1 MARGAETGGAI
12 AMSRELSVDDYW
24 LEGVSVFDA
33 HTGLAASG
41 KYFLLVFGGFCSVYL
56 FHFLSIV
63 VFVCRV
69 RVWPGG
75 CDPSEVY
82 GGDTV

>member
-1 MARGAETGGAI
+1 VARGAETGGAI

-41 KYFLLVFGGFCSVYL
+41 KYFFARLWGILFCVFIPFFIDCGFRL
-56 FHFLSIV
+56 QGQGLA
-63 VFVCRV
+63 R
-69 RVWPGG
+69 WL
-75 CDPSEVY
+75 
-82 GGDTV
+82 